1 MQEKEAP
8 LNKVKL
14 AHTRT

>member
-1 MQEKEAP
+1 MHEKEAP